1 MLWRNRYQES
11 VSGAVQKAVWVRGER
26 EGSGA
31 ARRLRRL
38 YAVGL
43 VVLSVALGGCM
54 EALQPGAL
62 PGARPT
68 ASSAPVQPGLPA
80 ATTTPAASATAID
93 VAPASPVPTPSEPLL
108 PTLEV
113 APTPPPESAPTIV
126 LPTPEVLTNEARWR
140 AQQIDRV
147 VLDPVRIYTTPSS
160 DLWWFDPV
168 NQQSIILG
176 TIAGDF
182 PVQAEFVLRGQGR
195 DALEIPY
202 QINQSYGLTAL
213 SPAVL
218 DRIAAAGYSDWIETY
233 VFRAPNVVVRR

>member
-1 MLWRNRYQES
+1 
-11 VSGAVQKAVWVRGER
+11 
-26 EGSGA
+26 
-31 ARRLRRL
+31 
-38 YAVGL
+38 
-43 VVLSVALGGCM
+43 
-54 EALQPGAL
+54 
-62 PGARPT
+62 
-68 ASSAPVQPGLPA
+68 
-80 ATTTPAASATAID
+80 
-93 VAPASPVPTPSEPLL
+93 
-108 PTLEV
+108 LEV
-113 APTPPPESAPTIV
+113 APTASPFEPAATIV
-126 LPTPEVLTNEARWR
+126 LPTPEALTNEARWR

-147 VLDPVRIYTTPSS
+147 VLDPVRVYTTPSS

-202 QINQSYGLTAL
+202 QVNRSYGLTAL
-213 SPAVL
+213 SPAVI